1 MKPLFLL
8 FSALVAGYPA
18 LAQQGLGGTWSN
30 TAQPSPGINTG
41 QANPSSTIGPSSN
54 SIFLHGRVVM
64 DDGGDVP
71 LNIVIEKTCNGH
83 TSALTYA
90 DKKGRFTVSLSGTS
104 AAKYADAS
112 YDANSSGNPNQP
124 AALQSVRKPSLVN
137 CELRASYPGFQSDHV
152 TITASRA
159 MDNPDLG
166 IFILHKT
173 GNARPSTVSA
183 TFLNAPRQALKFY
196 QKGMDDLRADRLE
209 NATRA
214 FQKAVEAYPQFASAW
229 YEMGRLKMTQDATA
243 AQKLL
248 QKAVAAD
255 PKYAPPY
262 VELSFLAMRAHD
274 WAGTLD
280 LTARALAFDSSSY
293 PQLFYFSAVANANI
307 GNFDEAERQ
316 ARDAVRIDHDR
327 RFPKALQLL
336 GFLLERKGDLQGAA
350 EQMRGF
356 LATSPSDED
365 AQVIKTELAALQTR
379 LRASNK

>member
-1 MKPLFLL
+1 
-8 FSALVAGYPA
+8 
-18 LAQQGLGGTWSN
+18 
-30 TAQPSPGINTG
+30 
-41 QANPSSTIGPSSN
+41 
-54 SIFLHGRVVM
+54 
-64 DDGGDVP
+64 
-71 LNIVIEKTCNGH
+71 
-83 TSALTYA
+83 
-90 DKKGRFTVSLSGTS
+90 
-104 AAKYADAS
+104 
-112 YDANSSGNPNQP
+112 
-124 AALQSVRKPSLVN
+124 
-137 CELRASYPGFQSDHV
+137 
-152 TITASRA
+152 
-159 MDNPDLG
+159 
-166 IFILHKT
+166 
-173 GNARPSTVSA
+173 
-183 TFLNAPRQALKFY
+183 
-196 QKGMDDLRADRLE
+196 
-209 NATRA
+209 
-214 FQKAVEAYPQFASAW
+214 
-229 YEMGRLKMTQDATA
+229 MGRLKMTQDATA

-274 WAGTLD
+274 WAGALD